1 MRIPHLWFASA
12 AALGLAAFT
21 VAVLAIANRE
31 SLWIDELH
39 TSWCANA
46 SAWRQ
51 IAQRAADG
59 NQTPAY
65 FWFIA
70 CLQQTLGG
78 QVDSRA
84 EWIVRLPSMIAWFVS
99 AAIVAAAV
107 VAARPERSSDRA
119 IGPVFIVGI
128 VAWIAFDRLHW
139 FYATEARPYALL
151 QLTTFAGWCSIAA
164 LSRNQSWPRVAWL
177 VLAIASVHLHL
188 TAALPVACQW
198 LVGCAMIWRRSRNST
213 ADAPEQAVAPEK
225 RMRFELT
232 VWAGGAVVVAI
243 ACLPI
248 LSVAFPVWQRRTQW
262 AAFASDIS
270 ITNAIK
276 MFPVVPI
283 VASVV
288 VALVIDR
295 IVSGRRAKSSDT
307 SGATETRF
315 VWWSAMLAPWLIAW
329 AVTALEIAPVFHRR
343 FVIACALPL
352 VMLGAV
358 ELMRVRAAWL
368 RGLALIV
375 VSVSILYSQ
384 GSIDVWRK
392 GYLVGQ
398 LRGEDWRG
406 AIAWLNEQAER
417 DDGLLCSSGLVEANG
432 VNLPL
437 DAELADYLEFPVHG
451 LYEVRARDGE
461 SLTTTPLVADAALW
475 HQQILALPQSDK
487 QRFWIVYRGAAGR
500 LREKLNLLNA
510 SLPPI
515 SSTSANIHSF
525 GRVHVAEIHLHA
537 TTR

>member
-39 TSWCANA
+39 TSWAANA
-46 SAWRQ
+46 SSWRQ
-51 IAQRAADG
+51 IAQRAAAG

-65 FWFIA
+65 FWLIA
-70 CLQQTLGG
+70 SVQQTLGG

-84 EWIVRLPSMIAWFVS
+84 EWTVRLPSMIAWFVS
-99 AAIVAAAV
+99 AALVAAAI
-107 VAARPERSSDRA
+107 VAARPERNSDRA
-119 IGPVFIVGI
+119 IGPMFIVGI

-151 QLTTFAGWCSIAA
+151 QLTTFAGWWSIAA
-164 LSRNQSWPRVAWL
+164 LSRNKSWPRVAWL

-188 TAALPVACQW
+188 TAALPIACQW
-198 LVGCAMIWRRSRNST
+198 LVGCALIWRRSRNST
-213 ADAPEQAVAPEK
+213 SDAEQAVAPEK
-225 RMRFELT
+225 RLRFELT
-232 VWAGGAVVVAI
+232 VWAGAAVVVAI

-262 AAFASDIS
+262 ATFASDIS
-270 ITNAIK
+270 VTNAIK

-283 VASVV
+283 VATVF
-288 VALVIDR
+288 VALLIDR
-295 IVSGRRAKSSDT
+295 VVSGKRRKSSD
-307 SGATETRF
+307 ANFVNETRF
-315 VWWSAMLAPWLIAW
+315 VWWSAMLAPWLVAW

-352 VMLGAV
+352 VMLGAM
-358 ELMRVRAAWL
+358 ELMLVRAVWL
-368 RGLALIV
+368 RSLALIV

-406 AIAWLNEQAER
+406 AIAWLNEQA
-417 DDGLLCSSGLVEANG
+417 DGNDSLLCSSGLVEANG

-437 DAELADYLEFPVHG
+437 DAALADYP
-451 LYEVRARDGE
+451 R
-461 SLTTTPLVADAALW
+461 
-475 HQQILALPQSDK
+475 LPGSWSI
-487 QRFWIVYRGAAGR
+487 R
-500 LREKLNLLNA
+500 
-510 SLPPI
+510 
-515 SSTSANIHSF
+515 SSHT
-525 GRVHVAEIHLHA
+525 
-537 TTR
+537 